1 MHVTSIATL
10 RKILAQH
17 RSEGKTVSFV
27 PTMGALH
34 DGHKSCIEIARRHGD
49 ILVVSIYV
57 NPKQF
62 SPKEDYAKYPRTLD
76 DDMELCR
83 LLGCDIVFS
92 PDDNE
97 IYPAPQNAWVTVENL
112 TVPLCGRER
121 PGHFRGVTTVVAK
134 LFNIVA
140 PDVAVFGQKDAQ
152 QALVIREMARQLD
165 FPVRLILSPTVR
177 EKDGLAVSSRNK
189 YLSPE
194 NRRKAA
200 FIYGSLCA
208 GRNMIETGERDP
220 GVVTDRVKNHLSE
233 NAIDHVEYTELL
245 SADDLSPLDR
255 VEGKII
261 LAVAVKLG
269 DTRLIDNIVLN
280 VEDDG
285 SVTDGMLFS

>member
-34 DGHKSCIEIARRHGD
+34 DGHRSCIEIARRHGD

-62 SPKEDYAKYPRTLD
+62 GPNEDYAKYPRTLD
-76 DDMELCR
+76 DDVELCR
-83 LLGCDIVFS
+83 RLGCDIVFS
-92 PDDNE
+92 PDDSE
-97 IYPAPQNAWVTVENL
+97 IYPTPQNAWVTVENL

-134 LFNIVA
+134 LFNILA

-194 NRRKAA
+194 NRLKAA

-208 GRNMIETGERDP
+208 GKKMIEAGERDP
-220 GVVTDRVKNHLSE
+220 AVVTGRVKDHLSE
-233 NAIDHVEYTELL
+233 NAIDHVEYAELL
-245 SADDLSPLDR
+245 SADDLSRLDR

-280 VEDDG
+280 VEDTG